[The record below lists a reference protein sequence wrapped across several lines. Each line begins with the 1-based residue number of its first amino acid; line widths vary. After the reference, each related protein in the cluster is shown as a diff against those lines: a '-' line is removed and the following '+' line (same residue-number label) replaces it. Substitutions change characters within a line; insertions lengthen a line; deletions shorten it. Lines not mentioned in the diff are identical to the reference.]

1 MSVVMA
7 APAMGIQ
14 LPESM
19 FPSPVQNTASV
30 LEAPKTAFIS
40 TEDYAEKAAD
50 DANIDTI
57 KFKKL
62 ISCESVWKE
71 DAAGDNGT
79 SFGILQFKDP
89 TFELFNKKYKFEGRD
104 IMNPQHQIDLA
115 ALMIRDGYIRHWKNC
130 GKKIGWI
137 PVPAK

>member
-7 APAMGIQ
+7 APAIGIQ

-19 FPSPVQNTASV
+19 LPAATQNTAIV
-30 LEAPKTAFIS
+30 LEAPKTGFIS
-40 TEDYAEKAAD
+40 VENYAEKAAK
-50 DANIDTI
+50 DADIDPI

-89 TFELFNKKYKFEGRD
+89 TFELFNKKYKFERRD

-115 ALMIRDGYIRHWKNC
+115 VLMISDGYIYHWKNC

-137 PVPAK
+137 PTAK